1 MEICEDDNDMYLED
15 EENVSEEEQQRKL
28 EMARASY
35 SEAIN
40 TLHKAYANSQ
50 EFIDRLNAIGFATE
64 GLLKDGEVA
73 SAMDAGV
80 SSTVIVQ

>member
-1 MEICEDDNDMYLED
+1 MMEEDDMWLED
-15 EENVSEEEQQRKL
+15 DENQSEEEQQRKL
-28 EMARASY
+28 EMARSNY

-50 EFIDRLNAIGFATE
+50 AFIDRLNEIGFATE
-64 GLLKDGEVA
+64 GLLKEGEVA
-73 SAMDAGV
+73 SAMEAEV